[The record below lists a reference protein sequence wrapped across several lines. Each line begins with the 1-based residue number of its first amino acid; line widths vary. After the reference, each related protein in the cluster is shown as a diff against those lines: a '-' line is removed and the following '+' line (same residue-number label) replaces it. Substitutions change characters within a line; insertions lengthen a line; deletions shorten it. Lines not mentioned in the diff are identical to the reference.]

1 MRTKNISVFIALLFF
16 AAPAFTFA
24 QYNAQ
29 TVPPVKQKTEHAYPV
44 KQQKP
49 VHIQRDSD
57 EPQTRGTKNI
67 QSRVKDTAASLKGK
81 LFKQRTVKDVA
92 GNETT
97 TDDKNKNIVKQRNA
111 AENAQIAREK
121 RNEEIAQKRVE
132 QQKQLAEKRKER
144 IRAYFTRMF
153 TRLEAAVERLN
164 KLMARVESRIQKFE
178 ERGVD
183 VTDAQEKLQ
192 KARSAITEADFKLN
206 AARGLVE
213 DILSGEDPKKI
224 FENARE
230 TVKSTVISIKQAHR
244 ALVDSIVAL
253 KGIASLDA
261 TEEDE

>member
-1 MRTKNISVFIALLFF
+1 
-16 AAPAFTFA
+16 
-24 QYNAQ
+24 
-29 TVPPVKQKTEHAYPV
+29 
-44 KQQKP
+44 
-49 VHIQRDSD
+49 
-57 EPQTRGTKNI
+57 
-67 QSRVKDTAASLKGK
+67 
-81 LFKQRTVKDVA
+81 
-92 GNETT
+92 
-97 TDDKNKNIVKQRNA
+97 
-111 AENAQIAREK
+111 
-121 RNEEIAQKRVE
+121 
-132 QQKQLAEKRKER
+132 
-144 IRAYFTRMF
+144 
-153 TRLEAAVERLN
+153 
-164 KLMARVESRIQKFE
+164 MARVESRIQKFE